1 MFCSK
6 PEKEFDINVRIEAL
20 RNCYDIMAEMA
31 SISCEIKEIRKSRK
45 IDEKKMRAQMIE
57 EYDGLV
63 QELVNEI
70 TVVRN
75 RFREYQLNNFNEVM
89 LIMTEAKK
97 AELWQLSKNQEL
109 PQAIRDKAK
118 GLIKQENEVVNL
130 RSENHELQ
138 MTLLKIR
145 SMFTMKEQSLKT
157 MFSKKVVIY

>member
-1 MFCSK
+1 M
-6 PEKEFDINVRIEAL
+6 
-20 RNCYDIMAEMA
+20 
-31 SISCEIKEIRKSRK
+31 
-45 IDEKKMRAQMIE
+45 DEKKLRAQMVE
-57 EYDGLV
+57 EYDDLV

-89 LIMTEAKK
+89 IIMAEAKK

-109 PQAIRDKAK
+109 PQVIRDKAK
-118 GLIKQENEVVNL
+118 ALIKQENEVVDL
-130 RSENHELQ
+130 RNENHELQ

-157 MFSKKVVIY
+157 MFNKKVSIL